1 MAAMSIY
8 GIPFQKSSLLDIISN
23 FSWLG
28 VFLGD
33 VMGCGILFPPDYD
46 SEADSDLSPDE
57 NSSPDFLSNEDHND
71 YDLSDSDDDLM
82 WGGEGQDESGTKVQV
97 STLF

>member
-1 MAAMSIY
+1 
-8 GIPFQKSSLLDIISN
+8 
-23 FSWLG
+23 
-28 VFLGD
+28 
-33 VMGCGILFPPDYD
+33 MGCGILFPPDYD

-71 YDLSDSDDDLM
+71 YDLSDSDDDLL

-97 STLF
+97 CLVLI

>member
-1 MAAMSIY
+1 
-8 GIPFQKSSLLDIISN
+8 
-23 FSWLG
+23 
-28 VFLGD
+28 
-33 VMGCGILFPPDYD
+33 MGCGILFPPDYD

-57 NSSPDFLSNEDHND
+57 NSSPDFLSNEDQND

-97 STLF
+97 CYQWIFSLFSNWQNIKKFTPTYLKLTLPYSVLDKSDV

>member
-1 MAAMSIY
+1 
-8 GIPFQKSSLLDIISN
+8 
-23 FSWLG
+23 
-28 VFLGD
+28 
-33 VMGCGILFPPDYD
+33 MGCGILFPPDYD

-57 NSSPDFLSNEDHND
+57 SSSPDFLSNEDQND

-97 STLF
+97 CNFLILLCFQTGKISS

>member
-1 MAAMSIY
+1 MYNMGRQRGVIY
-8 GIPFQKSSLLDIISN
+8 SDLLHIII
-23 FSWLG
+23 FG
-28 VFLGD
+28 CCIGD

-46 SEADSDLSPDE
+46 SEADSDCSPDE
-57 NSSPDFLSNEDHND
+57 NSSPDFLSNEDQND

-97 STLF
+97 STFE